1 MNNAVQNFG
10 LLLEPIKYEYEIL
23 GNNVSEKKE
32 ISSYE
37 NISCYSKM
45 PSLTVNSLDTQWSWN
60 NSKESLIG
68 GYLNQCTLFRQ
79 NVTNASQKIRPFFM
93 MLPCK
98 TMQLISLNKSDGQR

>member
-23 GNNVSEKKE
+23 GNNVSEKEE

-60 NSKESLIG
+60 NLKESLIG
-68 GYLNQCTLFRQ
+68 GNFNQCTLFRQ
-79 NVTNASQKIRPFFM
+79 NVTNVSQEKRSFFYDA
-93 MLPCK
+93 
-98 TMQLISLNKSDGQR
+98 TM

>member
-1 MNNAVQNFG
+1 
-10 LLLEPIKYEYEIL
+10 
-23 GNNVSEKKE
+23 
-32 ISSYE
+32 
-37 NISCYSKM
+37 M